1 MATPK
6 FVALARAPEVGG
18 LVRSRSFASRVR
30 KVMAVGTHSFAGYTA
45 PQEALKVG
53 PAACLNGSKYQV
65 KCTRWVRRSWWF
77 AVAEWATLTP
87 EARAAYRALT
97 RARQNRAR
105 VQTQA
110 WAAWEAANPNWYREG
125 IQPPEPPA
133 VKAAEAA
140 VAAAEAKYAVLT

>member
-30 KVMAVGTHSFAGYTA
+30 KVMAVGTHNFVDYNQ

-53 PAACLNGSKYQV
+53 PAACLNGSKYQT
-65 KCTRWVRRSWWF
+65 KRTTWVRKSWWF

-87 EARAAYRALT
+87 EARAAYRALVK
-97 RARQNRAR
+97 ARQNRAR
-105 VQTQA
+105 VQTQE
-110 WAAWEAANPNWYREG
+110 WAAWEAANPNWYKQG
-125 IQPPEPPA
+125 IQPELLA